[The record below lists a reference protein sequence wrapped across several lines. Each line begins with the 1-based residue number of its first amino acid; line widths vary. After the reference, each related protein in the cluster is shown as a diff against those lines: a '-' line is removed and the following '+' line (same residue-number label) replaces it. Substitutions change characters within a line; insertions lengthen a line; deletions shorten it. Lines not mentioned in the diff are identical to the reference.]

1 LSFSHDDFLKALDQ
15 HDFSFEV
22 GQTVVG
28 KIANYGNDGA
38 YVDIG
43 GKSAALLPLREVTL
57 GADQKLEEFLPI
69 QTEREFLII
78 RAQDE
83 NGQITLSLRQLE
95 IKAFWVQLQ
104 ALEPGH
110 TLKVRVNGTNK
121 GGLTANVKGIKA
133 FIPRSHVV
141 QRENIEELVGQ
152 LMTVCIL
159 EADPE
164 RKKLVLSQ
172 RQAQRAQRMTELV
185 IGQLVS
191 GKVADLRPFGA
202 FVDLGGVS
210 ALLHINNISQ
220 KYVSSVNSLMPI
232 GTVIKAVITDLDE
245 QRGRISLST
254 SVLENRPGEMLDA
267 LETVMAEAEERMT
280 QHQQKVQAEPQEDAA
295 EFVEPEALVSDSPA
309 AASPAPE
316 VPVIEAPVVEAPVVK
331 APVVLELKAPK
342 PKPQPR

>member
-15 HDFSFEV
+15 HDYSFEV

-28 KIANYGNDGA
+28 KIASYGSDGA

-57 GADQKLEEFLPI
+57 GADQRLEDYLPV

-95 IKAFWVQLQ
+95 IKAFWAQLQ
-104 ALEPGH
+104 AFEPGH
-110 TLKVRVNGTNK
+110 TLNVRVNGTNK

-141 QRENIEELVGQ
+141 QRDNIEALVGQ
-152 LMTVCIL
+152 QVTVCIL
-159 EADPE
+159 EADPD

-172 RQAQRAQRMTELV
+172 RQAQRAQRMTELE

-191 GKVADLRPFGA
+191 GRVSDLRPFGA
-202 FVDLGGVS
+202 FLDLGGVS

-220 KYVSSVNSLMPI
+220 KYVASVHAVLPI
-232 GTVIKAVITDLDE
+232 GTTIKAVITDIDD

-267 LETVMAEAEERMT
+267 LETVMAEAEQRAI
-280 QHQQKVQAEPQEDAA
+280 QHQQKAQQQ
-295 EFVEPEALVSDSPA
+295 EPEGFEAEEGSTDEPNLSKTPVA
-309 AASPAPE
+309 EAIATE
-316 VPVIEAPVVEAPVVK
+316 VPVIA
-331 APVVLELKAPK
+331 ELKAPK
-342 PKPQPR
+342 PQSQPQ

>member
-1 LSFSHDDFLKALDQ
+1 MSFSHDDFLKALDQ

-22 GQTVVG
+22 NQTVVG
-28 KIANYGNDGA
+28 KVASYGNDGA
-38 YVDIG
+38 YIDIG
-43 GKSAALLPLREVTL
+43 GKSAALLPLREVSL
-57 GADQKLEEFLPI
+57 GADQKLEELLPVN
-69 QTEREFLII
+69 TEREFLII

-83 NGQITLSLRQLE
+83 NGQITLSLKQLE
-95 IKAFWVQLQ
+95 IKAFWAQLQ
-104 ALEPGH
+104 AFESGQ

-152 LMTVCIL
+152 LMTVSIL
-159 EADPE
+159 EVDPD

-220 KYVSSVNSLMPI
+220 KYVASVNSVLPV
-232 GTVIKAVITDLDE
+232 GTVLKAVILDLDE
-245 QRGRISLST
+245 ARGRISLST

-267 LETVMAEAEERMT
+267 FEAVMAEAEQRVVT
-280 QHQQKVQAEPQEDAA
+280 QQQQKAETA
-295 EFVEPEALVSDSPA
+295 EEPEVEAETLKTAEAPPEPEAKA
-309 AASPAPE
+309 APE
-316 VPVIEAPVVEAPVVK
+316 KATVVTAAPTAAPVIA
-331 APVVLELKAPK
+331 LLKAPK
-342 PKPQPR
+342 PQPH

>member
-22 GQTVVG
+22 NQTVVG
-28 KIANYGNDGA
+28 KVANYGNDGA
-38 YVDIG
+38 YIDIG
-43 GKSAALLPLREVTL
+43 GKSAALLPLREVSL
-57 GADQKLEEFLPI
+57 GADQKLEDLLPMN
-69 QTEREFLII
+69 TEREFLII

-95 IKAFWVQLQ
+95 IKAFWLQLQ
-104 ALEPGH
+104 AYEPGQ

-141 QRENIEELVGQ
+141 QRDNIEELVGQ
-152 LMTVCIL
+152 LMTVSIL
-159 EADPE
+159 EVDPD

-191 GKVADLRPFGA
+191 GKIADLKPFGA

-220 KYVSSVNSLMPI
+220 KYVASVNSVLPV
-232 GTVIKAVITDLDE
+232 GTVIKAVILDLDE

-267 LETVMAEAEERMT
+267 LETVMAEAEQRIT
-280 QHQQKVQAEPQEDAA
+280 TYQQQKAEAA
-295 EFVEPEALVSDSPA
+295 VEEIAETPDT
-309 AASPAPE
+309 
-316 VPVIEAPVVEAPVVK
+316 IEAPTAPAATVVVADAPAAPVTVSAK
-331 APVVLELKAPK
+331 PIAAPPVIVALKAPK
-342 PKPQPR
+342 PQPH

>member
-15 HDFSFEV
+15 HDYSFEV

-28 KIANYGNDGA
+28 KIASYGSEGA

-43 GKSAALLPLREVTL
+43 GKSAALLPVREVSL
-57 GADQKLEEFLPI
+57 GADQKLEELLPV
-69 QTEREFLII
+69 QTEREFMII

-95 IKAFWVQLQ
+95 IKAFWAQLQ
-104 ALEPGH
+104 AFEPGQ

-141 QRENIEELVGQ
+141 QRDNIEELVGQ
-152 LMTVCIL
+152 LLTVSIL
-159 EADPE
+159 EADPD

-220 KYVSSVNSLMPI
+220 KYVASVNTVLPI
-232 GTVIKAVITDLDE
+232 GTIVKAVITDLDE

-254 SVLENRPGEMLDA
+254 SVLEHRAGEMLDA
-267 LETVMAEAEERMT
+267 FETVMAEAEERVT
-280 QHQQKVQAEPQEDAA
+280 QHQQQVQVEKFEAASEPK
-295 EFVEPEALVSDSPA
+295 EPEATS
-309 AASPAPE
+309 APLLLNRKH
-316 VPVIEAPVVEAPVVK
+316 PTLNLTNLKISAPNA
-331 APVVLELKAPK
+331 
-342 PKPQPR
+342 

>member
-15 HDFSFEV
+15 HDYSFEV

-28 KIANYGNDGA
+28 KIASYGSDGA

-57 GADQKLEEFLPI
+57 GADQKLEEFLPV

-95 IKAFWVQLQ
+95 IKAFWAQLQ
-104 ALEPGH
+104 ALDPGH

-152 LMTVCIL
+152 LLTVCIL
-159 EADPE
+159 EADPD

-191 GKVADLRPFGA
+191 GKVAYLRPFGA
-202 FVDLGGVS
+202 FIDLGGVS

-220 KYVSSVNSLMPI
+220 KYVASVNAVLPI
-232 GTVIKAVITDLDE
+232 GTSIKAVITDLDE

-267 LETVMAEAEERMT
+267 LETVMAEAEERAI
-280 QHQQKVQAEPQEDAA
+280 QHQQKVQAPTPEAVEDAPDHA
-295 EFVEPEALVSDSPA
+295 TSTK
-309 AASPAPE
+309 APT
-316 VPVIEAPVVEAPVVK
+316 PSAVEAPVKADPVK
-331 APVVLELKAPK
+331 AEPVVAELKAPN
-342 PKPQPR
+342 PQPH

>member
-15 HDFSFEV
+15 HDYSFEV

-28 KIANYGNDGA
+28 KIASYGSDGA

-57 GADQKLEEFLPI
+57 GADQKLEELLPV

-78 RAQDE
+78 RSQDE

-95 IKAFWVQLQ
+95 IKAFWGQLQ

-152 LMTVCIL
+152 LITVCIL

-172 RQAQRAQRMTELV
+172 RQAQRAQRLTELT

-191 GKVADLRPFGA
+191 GKVSDLRPFGA

-220 KYVSSVNSLMPI
+220 KYVSSVNAVLPI
-232 GTVIKAVITDLDE
+232 GTTIKAVITDLDE

-267 LETVMAEAEERMT
+267 RETVMAEAEQRAT
-280 QHQQKVQAEPQEDAA
+280 QHQQKVEAETIEAA
-295 EFVEPEALVSDSPA
+295 EDVTEPEVPEATVPA
-309 AASPAPE
+309 PTAPE
-316 VPVIEAPVVEAPVVK
+316 VPAATAPAVI
-331 APVVLELKAPK
+331 ELKAPK
-342 PKPQPR
+342 PQPH

>member
-1 LSFSHDDFLKALDQ
+1 MSFSHDDFLKALDQ
-15 HDFSFEV
+15 HDYSFEV
-22 GQTVVG
+22 GQTVSG
-28 KIANYGNDGA
+28 KIASYGSEGA

-43 GKSAALLPLREVTL
+43 GKSAALLPVQEVSL
-57 GADQKLEEFLPI
+57 SADQKLEELLPV
-69 QTEREFLII
+69 QTEREFMII

-95 IKAFWVQLQ
+95 IKAFWAQLQ
-104 ALEPGH
+104 AFEPGK
-110 TLKVRVNGTNK
+110 TLRVRVNGTNK
-121 GGLTANVKGIKA
+121 GGLTATVKGIKA

-141 QRENIEELVGQ
+141 QRDNIEELVGQ
-152 LMTVCIL
+152 LLTVSIL

-172 RQAQRAQRMTELV
+172 RQAQRAQRMTELM

-220 KYVSSVNSLMPI
+220 KYVASVNTILPI
-232 GTVIKAVITDLDE
+232 GTAVKAVITDLDE

-254 SVLENRPGEMLDA
+254 RVLENRPGEILDA
-267 LETVMAEAEERMT
+267 FEAVMAEAEERAMR
-280 QHQQKVQAEPQEDAA
+280 HQQTAQVETL
-295 EFVEPEALVSDSPA
+295 EFTPESEAPEAL
-309 AASPAPE
+309 E
-316 VPVIEAPVVEAPVVK
+316 VPVPEAPAAPK
-331 APVVLELKAPK
+331 LKAPN
-342 PKPQPR
+342 PQSHESSPSDPVPHA

>member
-15 HDFSFEV
+15 HDYSFEV

-28 KIANYGNDGA
+28 KIASYGSDGA

-57 GADQKLEEFLPI
+57 GSDQKLEELLPV

-78 RAQDE
+78 RSQDE

-95 IKAFWVQLQ
+95 IKAFWGQLQ
-104 ALEPGH
+104 TMEPGH

-152 LMTVCIL
+152 LITVCIL

-172 RQAQRAQRMTELV
+172 RQAQRAQRMTELA

-191 GKVADLRPFGA
+191 GKVSDLRPFGA

-220 KYVSSVNSLMPI
+220 KYVSSVNAVLPI

-245 QRGRISLST
+245 QRGRISLAT

-267 LETVMAEAEERMT
+267 LETVMAEAEQRAT
-280 QHQQKVQAEPQEDAA
+280 QHQQNVQAQTIEAA
-295 EFVEPEALVSDSPA
+295 ENVAEPEVEATVPA
-309 AASPAPE
+309 AIAPDVSTATAPA
-316 VPVIEAPVVEAPVVK
+316 VV
-331 APVVLELKAPK
+331 ELKAPK
-342 PKPQPR
+342 PQPH

>member
-15 HDFSFEV
+15 HDYSFEV

-28 KIANYGNDGA
+28 KIASYGSDGA

-57 GADQKLEEFLPI
+57 GSDQKLEELLPV

-78 RAQDE
+78 RSQDE

-95 IKAFWVQLQ
+95 IKAFWGQLQ
-104 ALEPGH
+104 AMEPGH
-110 TLKVRVNGTNK
+110 TLKVRVNSTNK

-152 LMTVCIL
+152 LVTVCIL

-172 RQAQRAQRMTELV
+172 RQAQRAQRMTELA

-191 GKVADLRPFGA
+191 GKVSDLRPFGA

-220 KYVSSVNSLMPI
+220 KYVSSVNAVLPI
-232 GTVIKAVITDLDE
+232 GTIIKAVITDLDE
-245 QRGRISLST
+245 QRGRISLAT

-267 LETVMAEAEERMT
+267 LETVMAEAEQRAT
-280 QHQQKVQAEPQEDAA
+280 QYQQNVQSQTTEVAEDISES
-295 EFVEPEALVSDSPA
+295 EVPETTVPA
-309 AASPAPE
+309 ATAPE
-316 VPVIEAPVVEAPVVK
+316 VPTATAPAVVELA
-331 APVVLELKAPK
+331 
-342 PKPQPR
+342 PKPQPH

>member
-15 HDFSFEV
+15 HDYSFEV

-28 KIANYGNDGA
+28 KIASYGSEGA

-43 GKSAALLPLREVTL
+43 GKSAALLPVREVSL
-57 GADQKLEEFLPI
+57 GADQKLEELLPVQI
-69 QTEREFLII
+69 EREFMII

-95 IKAFWVQLQ
+95 IKAFWAQLQ
-104 ALEPGH
+104 AFEPGR

-141 QRENIEELVGQ
+141 QRDNIEELVGQ
-152 LMTVCIL
+152 LLTVSIL
-159 EADPE
+159 EADPD

-185 IGQLVS
+185 IGQLVI

-202 FVDLGGVS
+202 FIDLGGVS

-220 KYVSSVNSLMPI
+220 KYVASVNTVLPI
-232 GTVIKAVITDLDE
+232 GTIVKAVITDLDE

-254 SVLENRPGEMLDA
+254 SVLEHRAGEILDA
-267 LETVMAEAEERMT
+267 FETVMAEAEERVT
-280 QHQQKVQAEPQEDAA
+280 QYQQQVQAEKLEATLEPK
-295 EFVEPEALVSDSPA
+295 EPEATSAPA
-309 AASPAPE
+309 LD
-316 VPVIEAPVVEAPVVK
+316 APVLDAPVLETPVLK
-331 APVVLELKAPK
+331 APVLKAPVIAERK
-342 PKPQPR
+342 APNP

>member
-1 LSFSHDDFLKALDQ
+1 MSFSHDDFLKALDQ

-22 GQTVVG
+22 NQTVVG
-28 KIANYGNDGA
+28 KVANYGNDGA
-38 YVDIG
+38 YIDIG
-43 GKSAALLPLREVTL
+43 GKSAALLPLREVSL
-57 GADQKLEEFLPI
+57 GADQKLEDLLPMN
-69 QTEREFLII
+69 TEREFLII

-95 IKAFWVQLQ
+95 IKAFWLQLQ
-104 ALEPGH
+104 AYEPGQ

-141 QRENIEELVGQ
+141 QRDNIEELVGQ
-152 LMTVCIL
+152 LMTVSIL
-159 EADPE
+159 EVDPD

-191 GKVADLRPFGA
+191 GKIADLKPFGA

-220 KYVSSVNSLMPI
+220 KYVASVNSVLPV
-232 GTVIKAVITDLDE
+232 GTVIKAVILDLDE

-267 LETVMAEAEERMT
+267 LETVMAEAEQRVAT
-280 QHQQKVQAEPQEDAA
+280 QQQQKAEAA
-295 EFVEPEALVSDSPA
+295 EETEVEAETPNTTEAPPEPEAKAAPAKATVVPA
-309 AASPAPE
+309 APIAA
-316 VPVIEAPVVEAPVVK
+316 PVIA
-331 APVVLELKAPK
+331 LLKAPK
-342 PKPQPR
+342 PQPH

>member
-15 HDFSFEV
+15 HDYSFEV

-28 KIANYGNDGA
+28 KIASYGSDGA

-57 GADQKLEEFLPI
+57 GADQKLEEFLPV

-95 IKAFWVQLQ
+95 IKAFWAQLQ
-104 ALEPGH
+104 SLDPGH

-152 LMTVCIL
+152 LVTVCIL
-159 EADPE
+159 EADPD

-191 GKVADLRPFGA
+191 GKVTDLRPFGA

-220 KYVSSVNSLMPI
+220 KYVASVNTVLPI

-267 LETVMAEAEERMT
+267 LETVMAEAEERAT
-280 QHQQKVQAEPQEDAA
+280 QHQQKAQAPEAA
-295 EFVEPEALVSDSPA
+295 EEVPEPEAML
-309 AASPAPE
+309 AASTS
-316 VPVIEAPVVEAPVVK
+316 PVTEAPVKTEPVKAAPVK
-331 APVVLELKAPK
+331 AEPVVAELKAPN
-342 PKPQPR
+342 PQPH

>member
-15 HDFSFEV
+15 HDYSFEV

-28 KIANYGNDGA
+28 KIASYGSDGA

-57 GADQKLEEFLPI
+57 GFDQKLEELLPV

-78 RAQDE
+78 RSQDE

-95 IKAFWVQLQ
+95 IKAFWGQLQ
-104 ALEPGH
+104 TMEPGH

-152 LMTVCIL
+152 LITVCIL

-172 RQAQRAQRMTELV
+172 RQAQRAQRMTELA

-191 GKVADLRPFGA
+191 GKVSDLRPFGA

-220 KYVSSVNSLMPI
+220 KYVSSVNAVLPI

-245 QRGRISLST
+245 QRGRISLAT

-267 LETVMAEAEERMT
+267 LETVMAEAEQRAT
-280 QHQQKVQAEPQEDAA
+280 QHQENVQAQTIEAA
-295 EFVEPEALVSDSPA
+295 ENVAEPEVEATVPA
-309 AASPAPE
+309 AIAPDVSTATAPA
-316 VPVIEAPVVEAPVVK
+316 VV
-331 APVVLELKAPK
+331 ELKAPK
-342 PKPQPR
+342 PQPH

>member
-1 LSFSHDDFLKALDQ
+1 MSFSHDDFLKALDQ
-15 HDFSFEV
+15 HDYSFEV

-28 KIANYGNDGA
+28 KIASYGSDGA

-57 GADQKLEEFLPI
+57 GSDQKLEELLPV

-78 RAQDE
+78 RSQDE

-95 IKAFWVQLQ
+95 IKAFWGQLQ
-104 ALEPGH
+104 TMEPGH

-152 LMTVCIL
+152 LITVCIL

-172 RQAQRAQRMTELV
+172 RQAQRAQRMTELA

-191 GKVADLRPFGA
+191 GKVSDLRPFGA

-220 KYVSSVNSLMPI
+220 KYVSSVNAVLPI

-245 QRGRISLST
+245 QRGRISLAT

-267 LETVMAEAEERMT
+267 LETVMAEAEQRAT
-280 QHQQKVQAEPQEDAA
+280 QHQQNVQAQTIEAA
-295 EFVEPEALVSDSPA
+295 ENVAEPEVEATVPA
-309 AASPAPE
+309 AIAPDVSTATAPA
-316 VPVIEAPVVEAPVVK
+316 VV
-331 APVVLELKAPK
+331 ELKAPK
-342 PKPQPR
+342 PQPH

>member
-1 LSFSHDDFLKALDQ
+1 MSFSHDDFLKALDQ

-22 GQTVVG
+22 NQTVVG
-28 KIANYGNDGA
+28 KVASYGNDGA
-38 YVDIG
+38 YIDIG
-43 GKSAALLPLREVTL
+43 GKSAALLPLREVSL
-57 GADQKLEEFLPI
+57 GADQKLEELLPVN
-69 QTEREFLII
+69 TEREFLII

-83 NGQITLSLRQLE
+83 NGQITLSLKQLE
-95 IKAFWVQLQ
+95 IKAFWAQLQ
-104 ALEPGH
+104 AFEPEQ

-152 LMTVCIL
+152 LMTVSIL
-159 EADPE
+159 EVDPD

-220 KYVSSVNSLMPI
+220 RYVASVNSVLPV
-232 GTVIKAVITDLDE
+232 GTILKAVILDLDE
-245 QRGRISLST
+245 ARGRISLST

-267 LETVMAEAEERMT
+267 FEAVMAEAEERVAT
-280 QHQQKVQAEPQEDAA
+280 QQQQKVETAEETEVEA
-295 EFVEPEALVSDSPA
+295 ETTNTTEVPTEPEAKAAPVKATVVPA
-309 AASPAPE
+309 VPIAA
-316 VPVIEAPVVEAPVVK
+316 PVIA
-331 APVVLELKAPK
+331 LLKAPK
-342 PKPQPR
+342 PQPH

>member
-15 HDFSFEV
+15 HDYSFEV

-28 KIANYGNDGA
+28 KIANFGSDGA

-57 GADQKLEEFLPI
+57 GSDQKLEEFLPVH
-69 QTEREFLII
+69 TEREFLII

-95 IKAFWVQLQ
+95 IKAFWAQLQ

-152 LMTVCIL
+152 LLTVCIL

-220 KYVSSVNSLMPI
+220 KYVSSVNAVLPI
-232 GTVIKAVITDLDE
+232 GTTIKAVITDLDE

-254 SVLENRPGEMLDA
+254 SVLENRPGEMLDS
-267 LETVMAEAEERMT
+267 LETVMAEAEQRAT
-280 QHQQKVQAEPQEDAA
+280 QHQQKVQADTL
-295 EFVEPEALVSDSPA
+295 EPEAGSATPEASESPVPDVSVSN
-309 AASPAPE
+309 
-316 VPVIEAPVVEAPVVK
+316 VPAPVVAAPKVPVV
-331 APVVLELKAPK
+331 AELKAPK
-342 PKPQPR
+342 PKPQ